1 MNRDIRIVVAVDFG
15 TTFSTFAY
23 ANIQNPDDIV
33 TNDSWPE
40 QSGSF
45 KTNTALQYNDKFQV
59 VKWGYPALAQEPSG
73 RKKKRLPDGSENK
86 PVELF
91 KLCLASNL
99 KPEEKPTLPAG
110 IDHKKAITDYLREMG
125 KLIIETLSS
134 RWPGIRFP
142 QQVRVILTV
151 PAEWHD
157 EAKAFMRLC
166 AFDAGLTDSLR
177 SENLEFTTEP
187 EAAAI
192 HCISILKEHQ
202 LNVGSSFMIVDCG
215 GGTVDLT
222 TRTLLPGN
230 KLGEVTERA
239 GGLCGSSFV
248 DREFVRYVGR
258 KVGMGAMNKLQ
269 NNNYGQLQYMIQQF
283 CIKAKF
289 PFNGNP
295 EEFISKDF
303 DIERVCPA
311 LMKYV
316 TGVAEEQME
325 EAEWLI
331 ELDYASV
338 KAMFDPVVDQILQ
351 LIQKQITSAEGRVRC
366 MFLVGGFAESQ
377 YLQLRVKQAFSRFVT
392 TIAVPS
398 HPIAAIVR
406 GALSYGLNMGT
417 VETRVLKWTYGVE
430 VSSKWER
437 GDPVERKTPSGRI
450 FRFHQLAQRGVE
462 VGVDQTF
469 KYTAGPVIATQM
481 DMTFNIYV
489 TSAISARY
497 CDEDGM
503 RLLGKMKIDLPDP
516 RLGKNRLVEFS
527 LTFATMEIKAT
538 ARNVQNGGVYQTT
551 FDLEF

>member
-1 MNRDIRIVVAVDFG
+1 VFLERLNYGYRARYSFSDFG

-23 ANIQNPDDIV
+23 ANKQNPDDIV

-45 KTNTALQYNDKFQV
+45 KTNTALQYNDQFQV
-59 VKWGYPALAQEPSG
+59 VKWGYPALAQEPQAK
-73 RKKKRLPDGSENK
+73 KKKRLPDGSENK

-91 KLCLASNL
+91 KLCLADKL
-99 KPEEKPTLPAG
+99 TPDQKPVLPPG
-110 IDHKKAITDYLREMG
+110 IDHKRAITDYLREMG

-134 RWPGIRFP
+134 RWPGIIFP
-142 QQVRVILTV
+142 QQVRVVLTV

-157 EAKAFMRLC
+157 ESKAFMRLC
-166 AFDAGLTDSLR
+166 AFDAGLTDSLK
-177 SENLEFTTEP
+177 SDNLEFTTEP

-202 LNVGSSFMIVDCG
+202 LSVGSSFMIVDCG

-230 KLGEVTERA
+230 KLGEITERDGA
-239 GGLCGSSFV
+239 LCGSSFV
-248 DREFVRYVGR
+248 DREFVRFVGR
-258 KVGMGAMNKLQ
+258 KVGMGAMNKLKT
-269 NNNYGQLQYMIQQF
+269 NNY
-283 CIKAKF
+283 A
-289 PFNGNP
+289 
-295 EEFISKDF
+295 KDF

-331 ELDYASV
+331 ELDFEAV
-338 KAMFDPVVDQILQ
+338 KSMFDLVIDTIIN
-351 LIQKQITSAEGRVRC
+351 LIQKQLNASEGRVKS

-377 YLQLRVKQAFSRFVT
+377 YLQLRVKQAFSRHVP
-392 TIAVPS
+392 TIAVPK

-406 GALSYGLNMGT
+406 GALSYGLNMAT
-417 VETRVLKWTYGVE
+417 VQTRVLKWSYGVE
-430 VSSKWER
+430 VSSKWEK

-450 FRFHQLAQRGVE
+450 FRFHQLAQRGAE
-462 VGVDQTF
+462 VSVDQTF
-469 KYTAGPVIATQM
+469 KYTAGPVIANQM
-481 DMTFNIYV
+481 DMTFNIYITPAV
-489 TSAISARY
+489 SARY

-503 RLLGKMKIDLPDP
+503 RMLGKMKIDLPDP
-516 RLGKNRLVEFS
+516 RLGKSRLVEFS
-527 LTFATMEIKAT
+527 LSFGSMEIKAI
-538 ARNVQNGGVYQTT
+538 AKNVRNGGVYQST